1 MKTISVT
8 EFRAHLGKYLD
19 LGNKE
24 IFAITKYGK
33 IILYLMPPKY
43 SQKFKEDKKDYW
55 NIWYYFQ

>member
-8 EFRAHLGKYLD
+8 EFRGHLGKYLD

-33 IILYLMPPKY
+33 IIVYLMPPKY
-43 SQKFKEDKKDYW
+43 SQKFKEDKKGY
-55 NIWYYFQ
+55 